1 MKKLLIILLFNVAL
15 FSQLMAQVTYTIN
28 ENWKFKKT
36 NELDPLTFTQPD
48 TSWESIT
55 IPHTWNDK
63 DALDDTPGIYQ
74 GLGCYFK
81 KQYIGTE
88 AKDKVVYLYFEGA
101 NQTLELFVNGQR
113 VGKHIGG
120 YSFFSFDISAFV
132 KFGEMNTI
140 IAKVDN
146 SIDKDIPP
154 LSADFTFFGGIY
166 RDVYLS
172 INEKV
177 HISLADNASSG
188 VYITPFNVSEKVA
201 KVGVKTK
208 LSNKTAT
215 PQKVT
220 VEYTLLSPDGKE
232 LGATKQSVKLNANA
246 DFTQEAKPIKI
257 SNPML
262 WSPDSPKL
270 YTLHTR
276 ISDDKGINTF
286 SENYSSFGIRYFH
299 FSSEKGFSLNG
310 KPMKLMGVNR
320 HQSYKDLGWALPDEI
335 HIRDV
340 QMIKDMG
347 GNFLRIAHYPQDPTV
362 LEMCDKLGILATVE
376 IPVVNTVTESAAFLE
391 NSLNMAREMVRQ
403 NYNHPSLIMWAYMN
417 EVMLNPPYAK
427 DPEKHKKYCLEVN
440 RQAKAIDSLLRHED
454 PTRYTMLPCHGL
466 LAPYEAAGLM
476 EVPQIVGWNIYQ
488 GWYKGEFSGFDKFMD
503 DFHAKYPKIPTF
515 ISEYGA
521 DVDPRLH
528 SFTPKRFDY
537 TAEYANLYHEHY
549 LKAIMDR
556 EYIFGGTIWN
566 FNDFYSE
573 KRGDAVP
580 HTNNKGIVGLD
591 RKPKDTYLY
600 YKAHFGNEPVVLIGA
615 RNWTVRGGMTD
626 DNKVCNQPLNIYSNL
641 DTVKVTLNGVLL
653 GKYPVKDCIARL
665 NVPFING
672 KNIII
677 ASGNSKSKVIEDA
690 IHVQFKML
698 ANQLQNTE
706 LPFTELNVMLGST
719 RYFEDKTGN
728 IIWIPEKPYEQ
739 GSWGYIGG
747 SLLSLSVKS
756 GALPAMSKNILGTEQ
771 DPIFQ
776 TQRVGIKSF
785 KLDVPNGKYSVSLYL
800 AELTIDAKAEEL
812 IYNLG
817 NNVQQNKEDKD
828 EKRVFNV
835 SINNAPQLQNFD
847 MARQIGSTKAII
859 KKFTVDVF
867 NGKGISVDFE
877 SVVGEPVLNAIRVV
891 KMD

>member
-1 MKKLLIILLFNVAL
+1 MKNTLTTLLLNVLL

-36 NELDPLTFTQPD
+36 NELNFQTFSKPD
-48 TSWESIT
+48 QSWESIT
-55 IPHTWNDK
+55 IPHTWNEK
-63 DALDDTPGIYQ
+63 DALDDTPGFYQ
-74 GLGCYFK
+74 GVGYYFK
-81 KQYIGTE
+81 TQFIGIE

-120 YSFFSFDISAFV
+120 YSRFCFDISAFV
-132 KFGEMNTI
+132 KCGEMNSI

-146 SIDKDIPP
+146 SIDKDIAP
-154 LSADFTFFGGIY
+154 LSADYTFYGGIY

-188 VYITPFNVSEKVA
+188 VYITPFDVTEKEA
-201 KVGVKTK
+201 KVGAKTIV
-208 LSNKTAT
+208 SNKTEQT
-215 PQKVT
+215 QKVNI
-220 VEYTLLSPDGKE
+220 EYSILSPDGKE
-232 LGATKQSVKLNANA
+232 LGAFKQALKLKANA
-246 DFTQEAKPIKI
+246 DFTHELKSIKV

-270 YTLHTR
+270 YTLRTK
-276 ISDDKGINTF
+276 ITDKKGINTL

-320 HQSYKDLGWALPDEI
+320 HQSYKDVGWALPDEI
-335 HIRDV
+335 HIRDI
-340 QMIKDMG
+340 QIIKEMG
-347 GNFLRIAHYPQDPTV
+347 GNFLRIAHYPQDPTI
-362 LEMCDKLGILATVE
+362 LQMCDKLGILATVE
-376 IPVVNTVTESAAFLE
+376 IPIVNTVTESAAFLE

-403 NYNHPSLIMWAYMN
+403 NYNHPSMIIWAYMN
-417 EVMLNPPYAK
+417 EVMLNPPYGR

-454 PTRYTMLPCHGL
+454 PTRYTMLPCHGSL
-466 LAPYEAAGLM
+466 LAYEAAGLM
-476 EVPQIVGWNIYQ
+476 EVPQIIGWNLYQ
-488 GWYKGEFSGFDKFMD
+488 GWYRGEFPEFDKYMD
-503 DFHAKYPKIPTF
+503 DFHAKYPNIPTF
-515 ISEYGA
+515 IAEYGA

-528 SFTPKRFDY
+528 SFAPKRFDY

-556 EYIFGGTIWN
+556 DYIFGGTIWN

-600 YKAHFGNEPVVLIGA
+600 YKAHFGKKPVVLISA
-615 RNWTVRGGMTD
+615 SNWTLRGGISE
-626 DNKVCNQPLNIYSNL
+626 DNKVCNQPITIYSNL
-641 DTVKVTLNGVLL
+641 DSVNVRLNGSLL
-653 GKYPVKDCIARL
+653 GRYPVSDCIARL

-672 KNIII
+672 ENIII
-677 ASGNSKSKVIEDA
+677 ASGNSKSEVIEDA
-690 IHVQFKML
+690 IRVQFKMV
-698 ANQLQNTE
+698 ANQLQNVE
-706 LPFTELNVMLGST
+706 HPFTELNVMLGST

-728 IIWIPEKPYEQ
+728 IIWIPEKPYQQ

-747 SLLSLSVKS
+747 TPLSLKVKS

-785 KLDVPNGKYSVSLYL
+785 KLDVPNGKYSVSLNI
-800 AELTIDAKAEEL
+800 AELVVDAKAEEL

-817 NNVQQNKEDKD
+817 NNVEQDKVD
-828 EKRVFNV
+828 KRIFNV

-847 MARQIGSTKAII
+847 IANQIGSTKAII

-867 NGKGISVDFE
+867 DGKGISVDFKP
-877 SVVGEPVLNAIRVV
+877 VVGDPVLNAIRVI
-891 KMD
+891 KID

>member
-1 MKKLLIILLFNVAL
+1 MKKTLTILLLNVLL
-15 FSQLMAQVTYTIN
+15 FSQLVAQVTYTIN
-28 ENWKFKKT
+28 EKWKFKKT
-36 NELDPLTFTQPD
+36 NELNTQTFTQPD
-48 TSWESIT
+48 QSWESVS

-63 DALDDTPGIYQ
+63 DALDDTSGFYQ
-74 GLGCYFK
+74 GMGCYFK
-81 KQYIGTE
+81 SQYIGTE

-120 YSFFSFDISAFV
+120 YSSFCFDISAFV
-132 KFGEMNTI
+132 KCGEMNTI

-146 SIDKDIPP
+146 SIDKDIAP

-188 VYITPFNVSEKVA
+188 VYITPFDVSEKEA
-201 KVGVKTK
+201 KVCVTTK
-208 LSNKTAT
+208 LTNKTAT

-220 VEYTLLSPDGKE
+220 VEYTLLSPEGKE
-232 LGATKQSVKLNANA
+232 LGTSKQALKLKANA
-246 DFTQEAKPIKI
+246 DFTHELKSIKVI
-257 SNPML
+257 NPML
-262 WSPDSPKL
+262 WSPDSPTL
-270 YTLHTR
+270 YTLRTK
-276 ISDDKGINTF
+276 ITDTKGLNTL
-286 SENYSSFGIRYFH
+286 SENYSSFGIRYFN

-335 HIRDV
+335 HIRDI
-340 QMIKDMG
+340 QMIKEMG
-347 GNFLRIAHYPQDPTV
+347 GNFLRIAHYPQDPTI
-362 LEMCDKLGILATVE
+362 LQMCDKLGILATVE
-376 IPVVNTVTESAAFLE
+376 IPIVNTVTESAAFLE
-391 NSLNMAREMVRQ
+391 NSLKMAREMVRQ
-403 NYNHPSLIMWAYMN
+403 NFNHPSLIMWAYMN

-427 DPEKHKKYCLEVN
+427 NPEKHKKYCLEVN

-454 PTRYTMLPCHGL
+454 PTRYTMLPCHGSL
-466 LAPYEAAGLM
+466 SAYEVAGLM
-476 EVPQIVGWNIYQ
+476 EIPQIIGWNLYQ
-488 GWYKGEFSGFDKFMD
+488 GWYKEEFPDFDKYMD
-503 DFHAKYPKIPTF
+503 NFHAKYPNIPTF
-515 ISEYGA
+515 IAEYGA

-528 SFTPKRFDY
+528 SFSPKRFDY

-556 EYIFGGTIWN
+556 DYIFGGTIWN

-591 RKPKDTYLY
+591 RQPKDTYLY
-600 YKAHFGNEPVVLIGA
+600 YKAHFGKKPVVLIGA
-615 RNWTVRGGMTD
+615 KNWTVRGGMTD
-626 DNKVCNQPLNIYSNL
+626 DNKVCKQPLNIFSNL
-641 DTVKVTLNGVLL
+641 DSVKVTLNGSML

-672 KNIII
+672 ENIII
-677 ASGNSKSKVIEDA
+677 ASGNSKSEVIEDA
-690 IHVQFKML
+690 IHVQFKMV
-698 ANQLQNTE
+698 ANQIQNTE

-719 RYFEDKTGN
+719 RYFEDKIGN
-728 IIWIPEKPYEQ
+728 IIWIPEKEYQQ

-747 SLLSLSVKS
+747 APLSLKVKS

-785 KLDVPNGKYSVSLYL
+785 KLDVPNGKYFVSLYL
-800 AELTIDAKAEEL
+800 AELTIDAKTEEL

-817 NNVQQNKEDKD
+817 NTVEQDKV
-828 EKRVFNV
+828 ERRVFNV
-835 SINNAPQLQNFD
+835 TINNAPQLQNFD

-877 SVVGEPVLNAIRVV
+877 PVIGEPVLNAIRIV
-891 KMD
+891 KID